1 MRFSIALMAI
11 AVCLPAAALAQPQPR
26 WTFCVAASKSG
37 ADVWISDV
45 FLAERNRLEYESAF
59 RAMLERKGAARPDA
73 QCPEPLDDKTQAVN
87 AEFEAEQFNRELGA
101 TLHPVFAGEFPARR

>member
-1 MRFSIALMAI
+1 MRFSIALIAI
-11 AVCLPAAALAQPQPR
+11 AVSLPAAAFAQPKPR
-26 WTFCVAASKSG
+26 WTFCVAAAKNG

-87 AEFEAEQFNRELGA
+87 AEFEAEQFNRDLGA
-101 TLHPVFAGEFPARR
+101 TLHAAPASEFLPRR